1 MQSKME
7 AVTKRKWR
15 LSRRV
20 WLQPRDGRTD
30 MRGLYFLLKSKYF
43 LSFKRI
49 ICKGLADC
57 APLNEKY

>member
-49 ICKGLADC
+49 I
-57 APLNEKY
+57 YVRV